1 MLLSYRHD
9 FQLDFHPFPAC
20 CSLFPACLLSLPR
33 MPFTT
38 FSACISPLPATF
50 CPLPSKLFT
59 PSLKA
64 FLFSPSMTFAAFPA
78 GLLFFPHR
86 PVIIC
91 LWFSPGMP
99 FILSQYALR
108 PFPSMLF
115 TPFPVCLLLPSQWT
129 FHSLPICLSLLSQ
142 YAFHSLP
149 VCLSLTFL
157 ACCSVRP
164 YQQHVAL
171 FPIYLLFSASMPFTP
186 SQQAFRSL
194 PICLSL
200 LSQYAFRFLP
210 VCLLLLSQY
219 AFHSFPNISFIL
231 SPCAFHPFLAG
242 LSFSP
247 ACLHLPAL
255 EFIPLIT
262 QLLPH
267 LLLAGLLPTSALC
280 PHLMPLHHY
289 QWYVSPIPPASPP
302 PL

>member
-1 MLLSYRHD
+1 MISSLTFTLSQH
-9 FQLDFHPFPAC
+9 AV
-20 CSLFPACLLSLPR
+20 LFPACLLSLPR

-38 FSACISPLPATF
+38 FPACISPLPATF

-64 FLFSPSMTFAAFPA
+64 FLFSLSMTFAAFPA

-129 FHSLPICLSLLSQ
+129 FHSLPTCLSLLSQ

-164 YQQHVAL
+164 HQQHVAL
-171 FPIYLLFSASMPFTP
+171 FPVYLSFSASMPFTP

-194 PICLSL
+194 PICPSL
-200 LSQYAFRFLP
+200 LPQYLFHSLP
-210 VCLLLLSQY
+210 MCLSPLLGRPFLLSY
-219 AFHSFPNISFIL
+219 MPPPSS
-231 SPCAFHPFLAG
+231 SGVHPSNNPAAPSSVVSRAPPY
-242 LSFSP
+242 LSFMSTLD
-247 ACLHLPAL
+247 AT
-255 EFIPLIT
+255 IS
-262 QLLPH
+262 
-267 LLLAGLLPTSALC
+267 G
-280 PHLMPLHHY
+280 M
-289 QWYVSPIPPASPP
+289 
-302 PL
+302 